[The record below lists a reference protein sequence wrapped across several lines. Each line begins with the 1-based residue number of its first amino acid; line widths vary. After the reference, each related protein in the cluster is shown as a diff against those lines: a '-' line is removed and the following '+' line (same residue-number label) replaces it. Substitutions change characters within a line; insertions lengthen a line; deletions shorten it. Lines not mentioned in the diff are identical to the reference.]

1 MSQAFNNKL
10 TVPHSHWAEAA
21 QRRNNSLFGLDD
33 EGFKSRMTAVKPI

>member
-21 QRRNNSLFGLDD
+21 QHKNKSGLVD
-33 EGFKSRMTAVKPI
+33 EGFKTRIAAIKPI